1 MAHFARLDENDIVTQ
16 VIVVDSNDLIKRS
29 WWDPGGLFTG
39 KEESE
44 RVGISFCQN
53 HVNDSTS
60 QWKMTYFWSKGEGFR
75 GNYAGIGYSYMK
87 DVKTLGVAS
96 TDVFMPPS
104 PYPSWRI
111 GINTAVWYPPEY
123 PGEPPRLEDD
133 RFRIEWS
140 EENYNKDPSTAW
152 VIRAYK

>member
-1 MAHFARLDENDIVTQ
+1 MT
-16 VIVVDSNDLIKRS
+16 
-29 WWDPGGLFTG
+29 
-39 KEESE
+39 
-44 RVGISFCQN
+44 SFEA
-53 HVNDSTS
+53 
-60 QWKMTYFWSKGEGFR
+60 KGNGFR
-75 GNYAGIGYSYMK
+75 GNYEGIGYSYMK

-133 RFRIEWS
+133 RFRVWWS

-152 VIRAYK
+152 VIQAN